1 MIISKEL
8 ASAVLGVTVTSINI
22 HPNRSTYDYWKERKE
37 GVDQKIGNIHELAH
51 LCKVWC
57 YEQRYTIIDLGKW
70 KDSEQ
75 ASGFS
80 YSTIAKSFDVPL
92 SKAVTYSYNDRFH
105 AVTEHEAVIKAAR
118 WVLEHAS

>member
-1 MIISKEL
+1 MITIRLLLKVLPEADTLPGWPHHATHVTLDNLADMGINVYEL
-8 ASAVLGVTVTSINI
+8 
-22 HPNRSTYDYWKERKE
+22 E
-37 GVDQKIGNIHELAH
+37 H

-80 YSTIAKSFDVPL
+80 YSTIAKSFDVSL
-92 SKAVTYSYNDRFH
+92 SKAVTYSYSDRFH
-105 AVTEHEAVIKAAR
+105 AATEYEAVIKPAE